1 MFSSCQ
7 LPLVFSRAD
16 PFTTAVAAQRL
27 ALRCAFPRGGAERSS
42 RAWWSRFG
50 CRERRC
56 RSRSRRRP
64 RQVAALRLV
73 FERGAFTL
81 NPAAPSP
88 RRQASAPLS
97 LTVAASLPT
106 ILAMIAMEMPLLRHA
121 LANAFGIVLLIAVC
135 GWLLHR
141 AIRRSL
147 QLWRRRTLALAFEQ
161 SQDPALLLRRTLQTL
176 AETPGIRI
184 VRKTSR

>member
-1 MFSSCQ
+1 
-7 LPLVFSRAD
+7 
-16 PFTTAVAAQRL
+16 
-27 ALRCAFPRGGAERSS
+27 
-42 RAWWSRFG
+42 
-50 CRERRC
+50 
-56 RSRSRRRP
+56 
-64 RQVAALRLV
+64 
-73 FERGAFTL
+73 
-81 NPAAPSP
+81 
-88 RRQASAPLS
+88 
-97 LTVAASLPT
+97 
-106 ILAMIAMEMPLLRHA
+106 MIAMEMPLLRHA